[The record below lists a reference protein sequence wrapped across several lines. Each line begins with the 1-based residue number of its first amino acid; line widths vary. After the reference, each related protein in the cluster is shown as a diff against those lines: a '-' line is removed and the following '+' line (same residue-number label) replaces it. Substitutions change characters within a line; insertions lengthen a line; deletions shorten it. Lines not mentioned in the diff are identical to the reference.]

1 MKKINV
7 AYWVT
12 TILIAGFILFT
23 AVPNIMVN
31 DDSVKLINTSMGF
44 PKYMIP
50 FLGVAKALGVIAI
63 LVPGFPRIKEWAYAG
78 IFFDVAGATYSFIA
92 LGAGIADVWLMFLTI
107 AVLLASYFL
116 YHAKLKM
123 AKGNITQQAKFAAA

>member
-63 LVPGFPRIKEWAYAG
+63 L
-78 IFFDVAGATYSFIA
+78 T
-92 LGAGIADVWLMFLTI
+92 
-107 AVLLASYFL
+107 
-116 YHAKLKM
+116 
-123 AKGNITQQAKFAAA
+123 